1 MTFLQ
6 SSSDLFCRTRS
17 VLSYAPLVLFL
28 PHDPTLK
35 PADGQIEAVLY
46 QRKLPG
52 HTVGPNEGC
61 RDITILT
68 ILAIF
73 ESLIFKNVI
82 LTIHVIITSK

>member
-1 MTFLQ
+1 M
-6 SSSDLFCRTRS
+6 
-17 VLSYAPLVLFL
+17 LFL